1 MDIKWEDLCWQDR
14 VIRTLQLVLIPITIA
29 VVGWYVSLKNET
41 GKIEAEKIKAAT
53 EYVGPFFASVQ
64 SLREAREKMRSW
76 AFQQKA
82 YLNLYP
88 SPDFSVGEFKGEY
101 TIEQL
106 CKRLLS
112 VNLAKECNS
121 VAGLNN
127 LLGQDNL
134 YIKIKKFNNS
144 HTPTKHLY
152 DLEKTYHGEKT
163 RYNLKKLNRITLE
176 EFYPQETPKSN
187 LDKLLRQFEFASG
200 TRNTRYRH
208 DELVDLCRSINSC
221 EEINSFVRARQDAI
235 NKVLALAG
243 YGETAIPF
251 LISILED
258 EDVEI
263 RKLATDGFELIS
275 NTSGGKD
282 AVGLALINILKNETH
297 LYSWFTHESA
307 ILILGWIDFR
317 NAECVISDFSKKL
330 DEKYWERAFDSKD
343 AYTKENEESL
353 KASISKSLNH
363 LRH

>member
-1 MDIKWEDLCWQDR
+1 MDIKWEDLRWQDR

-29 VVGWYVSLKNET
+29 VVGWYVSIKNEN

-53 EYVGPFFASVQ
+53 EYVGPFYASVQ

-76 AFQQKA
+76 AFQHKA
-82 YLNLYP
+82 DLDLYP
-88 SPDFSVGEFKGEY
+88 PPDFSVDEFRGDY
-101 TIEQL
+101 TIERL

-112 VNLAKECNS
+112 ANHAKECNS
-121 VAGLNN
+121 VAEFNN
-127 LLGQDNL
+127 LLEQDNL
-134 YIKIKKFNNS
+134 HIEIKKLNGV
-144 HTPTKHLY
+144 HEPTKHLKGHEKIY
-152 DLEKTYHGEKT
+152 YKEKTK
-163 RYNLKKLNRITLE
+163 YNLKKLNRIMLE
-176 EFYPQETPKSN
+176 EYYPQEVPKKN
-187 LDKLLRQFEFASG
+187 LGKLLRQFEFASG

-221 EEINSFVRARQDAI
+221 KEINSFIKARQDAI
-235 NKVLALAG
+235 NKVLALSG

-263 RKLATDGFELIS
+263 RKLATYGFELIS

-282 AVGLALINILKNETH
+282 AVGMALINILKNETH

-317 NAECVISDFSKKL
+317 KAESVISDFSKKL
-330 DEKYWERAFDSKD
+330 DEKYWKKAFDSKD
-343 AYTKENEESL
+343 EYTKENEESL
-353 KASISKSLNH
+353 KDSISKSLNY